1 MSEYIEEY
9 DERAAEIQKTFSY
22 DGYQIVRR
30 EMFAHLREPAVTIR
44 YDSISF
50 NTACIDGL
58 EDTVYI
64 QVLVHDDQKRLVI
77 KRSTENAKDSLRWC
91 VAKPD
96 KRKSRV
102 IKGKFSKALY
112 EQMGWMKNCRYKIL
126 GHKIQFE
133 GETLYVFELEECE
146 IFKERP
152 KRTKAEREARAKSM
166 TPEELKE
173 ADRLERKESMT
184 PFEPANVE
192 NTFGLPVEQ
201 HMDTPVLGNMANY
214 SAVNVTAQP
223 QQMNLFDSPGTSA
236 TGVQPVMAETD
247 GSVNQTEYNGGL
259 LGNQESGGM
268 L

>member
-1 MSEYIEEY
+1 MSEYLEEY

-58 EDTVYI
+58 EDTVFI
-64 QVLVHDDQKRLVI
+64 QVLIHDDQKRLVI
-77 KRSTENAKDSLRWC
+77 KRSTEDAKDSLRWC

-112 EQMGWMKNCRYKIL
+112 EQMGGMKNCRYKIL

-152 KRTKAEREARAKSM
+152 KRTKAEREARAQSM
-166 TPEELKE
+166 SPEELKE
-173 ADRLERKESMT
+173 ADRQERKESMT

-192 NTFGLPVEQ
+192 KTFGLPVEQ
-201 HMDTPVLGNMANY
+201 HVDTPVLGNMASY
-214 SAVNVTAQP
+214 SSVNVTAQP
-223 QQMNLFDSPGTSA
+223 QQMTLFEGSSAPVTGIQSVMA
-236 TGVQPVMAETD
+236 TGIAYA
-247 GSVNQTEYNGGL
+247 NQQENTNQL
-259 LGNQESGGM
+259 PDNQESGGT